1 MLKFVP
7 SVIRS
12 IQDSRR
18 LRQPVDVL
26 ISSIVNMV
34 STNKN
39 VKSGLRLEN
48 LTLFYYVQARAEEMN
63 KLYGKRYGV
72 GLGGRHGGET

>member
-1 MLKFVP
+1 
-7 SVIRS
+7 
-12 IQDSRR
+12 
-18 LRQPVDVL
+18 
-26 ISSIVNMV
+26 MV